1 MKTEQELKQRIQQ
14 LVDLK
19 DLPSLVEDLERF
31 GFEDRQLRQPEL
43 YGKSFYTQ
51 AHTQLLP
58 NRLSELW
65 FAGLLLDG
73 KPLEDF
79 VYGKMEPVFQK
90 YLEKNGMEGQECFL
104 CVHPEMVSEE
114 RPEEWTLHFFMGF
127 DIFEGDAVEEGEE
140 PDLPGWGVFRFTVHS
155 WQYPSQSVK
164 GIGRVWKSSRE
175 FNVTDIDWNGADS
188 YYPQFYMERE
198 GKMFYSRTEKGEKLW
213 ELFSD
218 GGYTLRLD

>member
-79 VYGKMEPVFQK
+79 VYDKMEPVFQE
-90 YLEKNGMEGQECFL
+90 YLVENGMEGQECFL

-127 DIFEGDAVEEGEE
+127 DIFEGEEDGELQ
-140 PDLPGWGVFRFTVHS
+140 PSGWGVFRFTVHS

-164 GIGRVWKSSRE
+164 SISRVKTQDPDGGFTS
-175 FNVTDIDWNGADS
+175 IDWENGDS
-188 YYPQFYMERE
+188 YYPQFYMERK
-198 GKMFYSRTEKGEKLW
+198 GKMFYSRTESGEKLW
-213 ELFSD
+213 ELISD